1 MIVVD
6 ASAIV
11 ALVRRDEPVADDLA
25 RILAMSVR
33 RLHAPHLL
41 DLEVASAL
49 RKVVLRGSV
58 SGRRATQALHDF
70 EQLPIVRWEHRA
82 LLERV
87 WALRDTLTA
96 YDAAYVA
103 LAEALGARLL
113 TLDVRLG
120 RAAAPTVEVV
130 ALR

>member
-11 ALVRRDEPVADDLA
+11 ALVRRDEPAADDVARVLA
-25 RILAMSVR
+25 VSVR

-49 RKVVLRGSV
+49 RKVVLGRAV
-58 SGRRATQALHDF
+58 SRQRATQALHDF
-70 EQLPIVRWEHRA
+70 QQLPIVRWEHRA
-82 LLERV
+82 LLSRV

-113 TLDVRLG
+113 TLDARLA
-120 RAAAPTVEVV
+120 RAATRRIEVV
-130 ALR
+130 AL